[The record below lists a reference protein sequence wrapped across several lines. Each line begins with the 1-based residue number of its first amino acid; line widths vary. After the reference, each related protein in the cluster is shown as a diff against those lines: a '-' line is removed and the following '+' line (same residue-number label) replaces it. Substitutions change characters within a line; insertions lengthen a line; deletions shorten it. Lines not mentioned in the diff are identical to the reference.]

1 MTLSKKEKILTL
13 LGKHI
18 RNLRIEKGITQTE
31 LANSI
36 NKDQPSIQRLERG
49 GVNPSY
55 FYLYEIAEGLDIS
68 VIELINFKEK
78 E

>member
-1 MTLSKKEKILTL
+1 LTLSKKEKILTL

-18 RNLRIEKGITQTE
+18 RDLRIEKGITQTE

-36 NKDQPSIQRLERG
+36 NKDQPSIHRLERG

>member
-36 NKDQPSIQRLERG
+36 NKDQTSIQRLERG

>member
-1 MTLSKKEKILTL
+1 LTLSKKEKILTL

-36 NKDQPSIQRLERG
+36 NKDQTSIQRLERG